1 MNWSSMKCLGS
12 LASIFIILIPME
24 RSHLFKMEVDK
35 RQQKMDVLS
44 ILKEWF
50 VEKRLCPDNDGS
62 VSSPHLLLLAQHLA
76 NTGHSINNHQ
86 FMWSRQK
93 RGIPNLTL
101 RQMASLTMIRK
112 NTR

>member
-1 MNWSSMKCLGS
+1 MNWSSMKYLGS
-12 LASIFIILIPME
+12 IASIFIILIPME

-50 VEKRLCPDNDGS
+50 VEKRLCQDSDGS
-62 VSSPHLLLLAQHLA
+62 VLSPHLFLLAQHLA
-76 NTGHSINNHQ
+76 HTGHSINNHQ

-101 RQMASLTMIRK
+101 SHMAPLTMITK
-112 NTR
+112 NI